1 MQKLT
6 FVSLNIAS
14 ACVGEG
20 MGVVVHS
27 LNALHADVAFL
38 QELSRVSD
46 TFPERQAALE
56 HAGWAV
62 YAAPPA
68 AEGRHPVHTA
78 ILVRQ
83 SSLRRGLLRVRG
95 PPVSGADGRCLR
107 LLLEWGPQL
116 LAATCVYLPSG
127 GGLPGGPRPADIIA
141 TTLHAWA
148 CMHPGAAPVW
158 GGDWNCAL
166 RAADRASG
174 SLLPYDTAART
185 AWAEADTAHL
195 ADAWLE
201 LRPQSAPVEF
211 TSLPQTGMGQPARL
225 DRFYLARAL
234 LPRARCTI
242 SSLAVERHMAVV
254 LELQGPAS
262 GRAGGRRAAA
272 RRRAAWRRAAARQ
285 APV

>member
-1 MQKLT
+1 MPKLT

-20 MGVVVHS
+20 MDVVVHS

-56 HAGWAV
+56 RAGWAV

-83 SSLRRGLLRVRG
+83 SSLRKGLLRVRG

-127 GGLPGGPRPADIIA
+127 GGLPGGSRPADIISS
-141 TTLHAWA
+141 TLHAWES
-148 CMHPGAAPVW
+148 MHPGAASVL

-185 AWAEADTAHL
+185 AWAEADTAQL

-201 LRPQSAPVEF
+201 PRPQSAPVEF
-211 TSLPQTGMGQPARL
+211 TFLPQTGMGQPARL
-225 DRFYLARAL
+225 DRFYRRSRRPSWSAA
-234 LPRARCTI
+234 PSAT
-242 SSLAVERHMAVV
+242 
-254 LELQGPAS
+254 GTGAS
-262 GRAGGRRAAA
+262 N
-272 RRRAAWRRAAARQ
+272 Q
-285 APV
+285 